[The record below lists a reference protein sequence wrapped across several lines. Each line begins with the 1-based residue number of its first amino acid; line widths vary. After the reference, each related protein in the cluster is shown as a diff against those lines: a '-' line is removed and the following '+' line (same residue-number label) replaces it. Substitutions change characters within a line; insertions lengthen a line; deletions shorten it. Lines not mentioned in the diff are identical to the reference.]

1 MIPKAVIHAV
11 AKEESLR
18 DTTVEKD
25 YVLGWMLHG
34 IAHACDRIG
43 PKYRGVCRPGTVSP
57 TPSRRVEAVPHFDCE
72 TTARYVR

>member
-34 IAHACDRIG
+34 A
-43 PKYRGVCRPGTVSP
+43 
-57 TPSRRVEAVPHFDCE
+57 VEL
-72 TTARYVR
+72 

>member
-34 IAHACDRIG
+34 IAAHPSLSRWVFKG
-43 PKYRGVCRPGTVSP
+43 GTCLKKCFIHDVSVAP
-57 TPSRRVEAVPHFDCE
+57 QPFAARWAVEL
-72 TTARYVR
+72 